1 MILLDEAN
9 EGMSSKSISGFSED
23 ENELIASLDE
33 DRFRQPV
40 GHPLMDHDA
49 LWDLIDE
56 EKDANELDVSFTSD
70 YEGIGALLDEE
81 DEPDSTTI
89 SLLGDHEPLSQ
100 INEDLE
106 FLFQG
111 EDPSLEETM
120 NFEGLDEHSVDT
132 DEDEDSPRFHSNG
145 DSLTDCDA

>member
-1 MILLDEAN
+1 
-9 EGMSSKSISGFSED
+9 
-23 ENELIASLDE
+23 
-33 DRFRQPV
+33 
-40 GHPLMDHDA
+40 MDHDA

-56 EKDANELDVSFTSD
+56 DKDANELNDSFASD
-70 YEGIGALLDEE
+70 CEGIGALLDEE

-100 INEDLE
+100 INEDLD
-106 FLFQG
+106 FLLQD

-120 NFEGLDEHSVDT
+120 NFEGLDEHPVDT